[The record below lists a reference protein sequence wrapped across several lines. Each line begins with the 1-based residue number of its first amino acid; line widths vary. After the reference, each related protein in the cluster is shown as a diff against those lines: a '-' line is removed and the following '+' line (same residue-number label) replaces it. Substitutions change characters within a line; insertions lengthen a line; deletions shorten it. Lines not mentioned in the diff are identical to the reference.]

1 MAPPLPERSSVA
13 SAESSASGGTTSSA
27 PRKTS
32 ASSEASVSARS
43 SRPSAAA
50 EASGSGGK
58 PKAGAPKATAKVSP
72 EPSVVAGRRDS
83 VPKKVSVV
91 ESVPE
96 GGEGDGAKTPPR
108 KPPVPDEAR
117 GVVKPPA
124 PPKPAPLARRPSLFN
139 LEPVYLHLPD
149 TLLGMVTSSW
159 LVPSVRNRYAGQG
172 LILMCFFLQFTLIA
186 SLAVGTDVFDI
197 GDGRTT
203 CGTPALVQTVA
214 IMIFYTALIEPL
226 VGTVSCLQVAL
237 FCKSIDEPDG
247 EARPARELN
256 RRSRLY
262 LAIFPTVDL
271 IHLIFLTI
279 TGSWFLMIT
288 EDTTELILNTVAVNF
303 IAELDDPML
312 KAYAN
317 TASKQRLA
325 KYRMQHRWGV
335 PEGDTRLAHTDRQ
348 SIRMVRLLQRLHLFV
363 FFGAAAA
370 VAVGQV
376 LGTARSGE
384 RFAFSRTYGSAD
396 DSAVASYVFAAEGAC
411 SLI

>member
-1 MAPPLPERSSVA
+1 M
-13 SAESSASGGTTSSA
+13 
-27 PRKTS
+27 
-32 ASSEASVSARS
+32 
-43 SRPSAAA
+43 
-50 EASGSGGK
+50 
-58 PKAGAPKATAKVSP
+58 
-72 EPSVVAGRRDS
+72 
-83 VPKKVSVV
+83 
-91 ESVPE
+91 
-96 GGEGDGAKTPPR
+96 
-108 KPPVPDEAR
+108 
-117 GVVKPPA
+117 
-124 PPKPAPLARRPSLFN
+124 
-139 LEPVYLHLPD
+139 
-149 TLLGMVTSSW
+149 
-159 LVPSVRNRYAGQG
+159 
-172 LILMCFFLQFTLIA
+172 
-186 SLAVGTDVFDI
+186 
-197 GDGRTT
+197 
-203 CGTPALVQTVA
+203 
-214 IMIFYTALIEPL
+214 
-226 VGTVSCLQVAL
+226 QVAL

-271 IHLIFLTI
+271 IHLIFLII

-348 SIRMVRLLQRLHLFV
+348 SIRMVRLLQRLHLIVLLF
-363 FFGAAAA
+363 AAAA